1 MTQKQICQTEQSACS
16 TRPATLYFQQQRT
29 ALNYS
34 LAARAARTARA
45 VGGKAETE
53 GRRKQPSWDGVTSD
67 VMGMPWSRKGDRDTG
82 TRCTTA
88 NVLFKELA
96 HSRFQS

>member
-1 MTQKQICQTEQSACS
+1 MTQKQICQTEQSAFS
-16 TRPATLYFQQQRT
+16 TRPATLYFQQQCT

-67 VMGMPWSRKGDRDTG
+67 VMGMPLVQEG
-82 TRCTTA
+82 
-88 NVLFKELA
+88 
-96 HSRFQS
+96 